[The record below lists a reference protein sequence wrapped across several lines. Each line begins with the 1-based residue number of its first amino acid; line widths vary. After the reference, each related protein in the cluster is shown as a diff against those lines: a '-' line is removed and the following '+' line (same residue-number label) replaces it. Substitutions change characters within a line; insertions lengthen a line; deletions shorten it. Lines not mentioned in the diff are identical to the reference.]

1 MSRRNW
7 LLASVL
13 AAAANIAA
21 ATPPPGYFMSL
32 AVYRP
37 STNHIYAYADLGTQ
51 VYALNGTYG
60 QTGDIPVIG
69 DFDGKG
75 VIDLAAFRNGIWYTD
90 TTHTL
95 TSDPSPITYN
105 PASGG
110 IPLAADFD
118 GDGISDLVI
127 YNAGTW
133 YIRSSKMGTQFT
145 MTLGGAAGDK
155 PVIADFDG
163 DGIPDIAIF
172 NAGNWT
178 IHLSS
183 TNANT
188 TDAFGQAGDAPC
200 AADWNHDGRA
210 ELCVFSNGVW
220 YFKILGASGI
230 LDSYTF
236 AFWQAG
242 DTPLAGGAFDTNA
255 LFVRAGA
262 SGTQDGSLTHPYA
275 TIGQARD
282 HTVDGSVIRISGGTY
297 TESLALYGPSI
308 NYAPSLFGKNNL
320 KLLGVS
326 RRAVKLAPS
335 TSNADAITLWAASGD
350 IIENLNIAPPAT
362 GRNAIVLCSSTCAY
376 NLPGSSATIAFNSIT
391 GTPGYGILLTGQSQ
405 ATINYNTITGSVNY
419 SGIGLQGGPSNN
431 PTTATI
437 AYNEIANNGPVNG
450 ADGGNGI
457 DARNSSIVNAVGNNI
472 HNNGRFG
479 IIGTTDSHLTIT
491 SNTIATNV
499 LNGIILCGGSL
510 GGIDTSTATVT
521 GNMIKGNGTLGGAGY
536 NGLEFYQTCTGSQV
550 VSGNIFDSNT
560 LNGIYIGS
568 GTLDAANNTFSSNSD
583 GMTIQSN
590 NSSTAN
596 TIVHLFG
603 NSFTNNAQDGVYA
616 QLDSGTTTHDMVVT
630 IGGTQSGQPNH
641 FSGQGFH
648 AIGCSSSKVLLLNC
662 PTGGNTFATP
672 GDNIESTC
680 SCDDIFHDGFG
691 P

>member
-7 LLASVL
+7 LLAAVL
-13 AAAANIAA
+13 AAVANIVE
-21 ATPPPGYFMSL
+21 ATPPPGYFVSL

-51 VYALNGTYG
+51 TYALNGTYG
-60 QTGDIPVIG
+60 QSGDIPVVG
-69 DFDGKG
+69 DFDGNG
-75 VIDLAAFRNGIWYTD
+75 VIDLAVFRNGTWYTD

-95 TSDPSPITYN
+95 TPDPSPLTY
-105 PASGG
+105 GG
-110 IPLAADFD
+110 SPGDIPLAADFD
-118 GDGISDLVI
+118 DDGISDLVI
-127 YNAGTW
+127 YRAGAW
-133 YIRSSKMGTQFT
+133 YIRSSKTGTQST
-145 MTLGGAAGDK
+145 MTLGGASGDK
-155 PVIADFDG
+155 PIVADFDG

-178 IHLSS
+178 IRMSS
-183 TNANT
+183 TGTNV
-188 TDAFGQAGDAPC
+188 TDTFGLATDIPC

-210 ELCVFSNGVW
+210 ELCVFRNGIW
-220 YFKILGASGI
+220 YFKVIGASSV

-236 AFWQAG
+236 GQAG
-242 DTPLAGGAFDTNA
+242 DIPLAGGAFDTNA
-255 LFVRAGA
+255 IFVRAGA
-262 SGTQDGSLTHPYA
+262 SGTQNGSLTKPYA
-275 TIGQARD
+275 TIGQARNASQ
-282 HTVDGSVIRISGGTY
+282 DGSVIRVAGGTY
-297 TESLALYGPSI
+297 TESVSLVGPTANATYGH
-308 NYAPSLFGKNNL
+308 NNL

-362 GRNAIVLCSSTCAY
+362 GRNGIVLCSSTCAY
-376 NLPGSSATIAFNSIT
+376 NLAGSSATIAFNTIT

-405 ATINYNTITGSVNY
+405 ATINYNSISGSVNY
-419 SGIGLQGGPSNN
+419 SGIGLQGGPASN
-431 PTTATI
+431 PTSATI

-457 DARNSSIVNAVGNNI
+457 DARNSSIVNAVGNDI
-472 HNNGRFG
+472 HDNGRFG
-479 IIGTTDSHLTIT
+479 IIGTTDAHLAIT
-491 SNTIATNV
+491 SNTIASNV
-499 LNGIILCGGSL
+499 LNGIILCGGGTGSS
-510 GGIDTSTATVT
+510 DTSVATIT
-521 GNMIKGNGTLGGAGY
+521 GNTINGNGTLGGFGY
-536 NGLEFYQTCTGSQV
+536 NGIEFYSTCIGAQTVTG
-550 VSGNIFDSNT
+550 NTFANNT

-568 GTLDAANNTFSSNSD
+568 GSLDASNNTFSNNKN
-583 GMTIQSN
+583 GMTLQSN

-603 NSFTNNAQDGVYA
+603 NNYTNNVQDGVYA

-662 PTGGNTFATP
+662 PAGGNTFATP

-680 SCDDIFHDGFG
+680 SCDDIFHDSFG

>member
-7 LLASVL
+7 LLAAFLV
-13 AAAANIAA
+13 AVATIVE

-60 QTGDIPVIG
+60 QTGDIPVVG
-69 DFDGKG
+69 DFDGNG
-75 VIDLAAFRNGIWYTD
+75 VIDLAVFRNGTWYTD

-95 TSDPSPITYN
+95 TPDPSPITYN

-127 YNAGTW
+127 YSAGTW
-133 YIRSSKMGTQFT
+133 YIRSSKTSTQST
-145 MTLGGAAGDK
+145 MTLGGASGDK
-155 PVIADFDG
+155 PVVADFDG
-163 DGIPDIAIF
+163 DGIADIAIF

-178 IHLSS
+178 IHMSS
-183 TNANT
+183 TGTIA
-188 TDAFGQAGDAPC
+188 TDTFGLATDTPC

-210 ELCVFSNGVW
+210 ELCVFRNGVW
-220 YFKILGASGI
+220 YFKVIGAGGT

-236 AFWQAG
+236 GQAG
-242 DTPLAGGAFDTNA
+242 DIPLAGGAFDTNA

-262 SGTQDGSLTHPYA
+262 SGTQDGSLTKPFA
-275 TIGQARD
+275 TIGQARNAAQ
-282 HTVDGSVIRISGGTY
+282 DGSVVRVAGGTY
-297 TESLALYGPSI
+297 TEAVSLVGPAANAVYGH
-308 NYAPSLFGKNNL
+308 NNL
-320 KLLGVS
+320 KLLGVN
-326 RRAVKLAPS
+326 RRAVTLAPS
-335 TSNADAITLWAASGD
+335 ASNADALTLWAASGD
-350 IIENLNIAPPAT
+350 IIENFNIAPPST
-362 GRNAIVLCSSTCAY
+362 GRNGIVLCSSTCAY
-376 NLPGSSATIAFNSIT
+376 NLPGSSATIAFNSII

-419 SGIGLQGGPSNN
+419 SGIGLQGGPSSN
-431 PTTATI
+431 PTSATI

-457 DARNSSIVNAVGNNI
+457 DARNSSIVNAVGNNF

-479 IIGTTDSHLTIT
+479 IIGTTDAHLTIT
-491 SNTIATNV
+491 SNTIASNV

-510 GGIDTSTATVT
+510 GGIDTSTATIT
-521 GNMIKGNGTLGGAGY
+521 GNTIKGNGTLGGAGY

-550 VSGNIFDSNT
+550 VNGNIFDSNT

-568 GTLDAANNTFSSNSD
+568 GTLDAANNAFSNNSD
-583 GMTIQSN
+583 GMTLQSN

-596 TIVHLFG
+596 TIVRLFG
-603 NSFTNNAQDGVYA
+603 NSFTNNAKDGIYA
-616 QLDSGTTTHDMVVT
+616 QLDSGTTAHDMLVT

-662 PTGGNTFATP
+662 PAGGNTFATP

-680 SCDDIFHDGFG
+680 SCEDIFHDGFG